1 MLINRDHK
9 LFGKVIIRDCQGS
22 ALTMIKNYDTESK
35 IAEIYI
41 VGRQDSKST
50 KIVMLPVE
58 GKTNEWKTLTVSVAL
73 PGSTLHYLDD
83 NRLVPKEDL

>member
-9 LFGKVIIRDCQGS
+9 LFGKIVLRDCKGS
-22 ALTMIKNYDTESK
+22 AITVVKSFDTESK

-41 VGRQDSKST
+41 LGRQDSKST

-58 GKTNEWKTLTVSVAL
+58 GKTNEWKPLTVHVAL
-73 PGSTLHYLDD
+73 PGATLHYLDD

>member
-9 LFGKVIIRDCQGS
+9 LFGKVVLRDCQGS
-22 ALTMIKNYDTESK
+22 AITVVKNYDTQSK

-41 VGRQDSKST
+41 LGRQDSKST

-58 GKTNEWKTLTVSVAL
+58 GKPNEYKPLTVSVAL
-73 PGSTLHYLDD
+73 PGATLRYIDTD
-83 NRLVPKEDL
+83 KIVPEEDL